1 MERADPLDSLPEAAA
16 LASAL
21 PGPFRRAIRLHP
33 RRGTPVGWGD
43 LHPVPWHDH
52 GRFHDPAIDPSSRLD
67 YHGGLAYPQDAASQ
81 VPVLLLDPRPGE
93 TIVDAC
99 AAPGSKTTQI
109 GLALGDDGLVVAC
122 DASAPRRAILA
133 ETLARQGITS
143 AVVTPLPLERLADR
157 APGVADGVLVDAPC
171 SGHERRS
178 ARQVLRQ
185 QGRQLAIL
193 RTAARLVR
201 PGGRL
206 VYSTCTPYRGEDEDV
221 IAAFLAETAGWSV
234 EATALPGCDGDLAGL
249 GALRLWPHHQGTE
262 PFFAARLR
270 APDDGGASHAW
281 AGRLPPAFATGLA
294 AVAGLQVWRHGDLVL
309 GASSLAAACALPA
322 DARGIILGRIQGE
335 RLVWE
340 PWGAQACIE
349 RGALARVVE
358 RGEALRLWAG
368 EDVADVQGFVR
379 CDSGLP
385 LGWAQGGRLRM
396 PARMTRSVL
405 G

>member
-1 MERADPLDSLPEAAA
+1 MERADPLSDLPEASA
-16 LASAL
+16 LAAGL
-21 PGPFRRAIRLHP
+21 AGPFRRALRLHP
-33 RRGTPVGWGD
+33 RRGVLVGWGD
-43 LHPVPWHDH
+43 LEPIPWHDH

-81 VPVLLLDPRPGE
+81 VPVLLLDPQPGE

-109 GLALGDDGLVVAC
+109 GLALGDEGLVVAC
-122 DASAPRRAILA
+122 DASVPRRAILA
-133 ETLARQGITS
+133 ETLARQGIAT
-143 AVVTPLPLERLADR
+143 AVVTPLPLERLAER

-178 ARQVLRQ
+178 AKQVLRQ
-185 QGRQLAIL
+185 QGRQLGIL

-221 IAAFLAETAGWSV
+221 IAAFLAEAPGWSV

-249 GALRLWPHHQGTE
+249 GAVRLWPHRQGTE

-270 APDDGGASHAW
+270 APGDDEASGAW
-281 AGRLPPAFATGLA
+281 VGRLPPVFATGLA
-294 AVAGLQVWRHGDLVL
+294 VVDRLHVWSHGDLVL
-309 GASSLAAACALPA
+309 GASPAAAAAALPA

-335 RLVWE
+335 RLAWE

-349 RGALARVVE
+349 RGAPAHVVS
-358 RGEALRLWAG
+358 RAEAVRLWAG
-368 EDVADVQGFVR
+368 EAVADVAGFLR

-396 PARMTRSVL
+396 PARMTRSVVS
-405 G
+405 